1 MGFYLVKVRFPRTAD
16 NRNYGRGAHSI
27 RGAVDMGGNPGSML
41 VNFCVELSLIQ
52 PKLEFPD
59 GPKLTCASDQFKGSR
74 RTDGFSVPLRKTE
87 NGAP

>member
-1 MGFYLVKVRFPRTAD
+1 MGFYLVKVGFPRTAD

-52 PKLEFPD
+52 
-59 GPKLTCASDQFKGSR
+59 FKGSR